1 MEHDVV
7 PLNSYLTYA
16 NESEI
21 KHFMSTFSCPVNN
34 DIEIFLKEKSIKFEQ
49 KIFSRTYLIIHNTYT
64 EQLLLGY
71 FTLALKVLNLD
82 SSVSNKLKK
91 IVSGYS
97 NKKET
102 TVYLIGQIGKNFN
115 INHNQINGYDLMCYA
130 LEAIINASNIVGGRA
145 IAIECK
151 DIDSLTQFYK
161 KFGFELLTNTQ
172 YNELQTYV
180 LNIDKLN

>member
-49 KIFSRTYLIIHNTYT
+49 KNFSRTYLIIHNTYT
-64 EQLLLGY
+64 EQFL
-71 FTLALKVLNLD
+71 FCFFSISLKFLNLD

-91 IVSGYS
+91 NSIW
-97 NKKET
+97 
-102 TVYLIGQIGKNFN
+102 IF
-115 INHNQINGYDLMCYA
+115 
-130 LEAIINASNIVGGRA
+130 
-145 IAIECK
+145 
-151 DIDSLTQFYK
+151 
-161 KFGFELLTNTQ
+161 
-172 YNELQTYV
+172 
-180 LNIDKLN
+180 